1 MVRDWLDSCFLHSK
15 HQHIWHS
22 THSVSDGGMLAASCN
37 ELQAVAC
44 ANAKATLISPF
55 VGRILD
61 WHKAQSGRDSYPAP
75 EDPGVL
81 SVQRIYRC
89 ALRVG
94 LGACVWICS
103 GYSGGCQPH

>member
-1 MVRDWLDSCFLHSK
+1 M
-15 HQHIWHS
+15 
-22 THSVSDGGMLAASCN
+22 
-37 ELQAVAC
+37 AC

-61 WHKAQSGRDSYPAP
+61 WHKANSGRDSYPAA

-89 ALRVG
+89 AAPPPPAHCPSRARPCPLAV
-94 LGACVWICS
+94 S
-103 GYSGGCQPH
+103 